1 MNTVKN
7 LRQRYLFLGGLLLC
21 LFLTGCFGEK
31 QSDAEVQKAFDT
43 YLEQIFT
50 SEVQK
55 DGISCNYSLA
65 HPEAYGIETL
75 PDTLGDCTEA
85 AFKDDL
91 VSMENYLSSL
101 EAFPY
106 RQLSKEQQL
115 TYDIFKDYLEQSLEG
130 SDYFLYRGTLSKT
143 IGLQAQLPVLFAEYH
158 FSDAASV
165 DNYLSLLSDVERYYS
180 DLLTV
185 EELKIKNGLFMSHTT
200 AADIISQC
208 QNFIKKTD
216 DNLLIEVFNDRIKT
230 VEGLSAAEKESYIK
244 KNRDIVLTSVIPAYK
259 SLISFLT
266 EHIDSGVNSGGLCYL
281 PEGKDYYQ
289 YLVST
294 STGSSKTIK
303 EIDKALDQRLK
314 LAMTSMQNI
323 FTESPDILEQAQK
336 VSFPMTDP
344 EEILSYLE
352 TSIQTDY
359 PALKKDT
366 GYTIKYVHESLQ
378 PDVSPAFYLT
388 PQIDAAE
395 NNSIYINPYQD
406 YNLDR
411 IFTTLAHEGY
421 PGHLYQNVYFY
432 QTGPSPVRS
441 LINYTGYS
449 EGWATYVEMD
459 SYLLSGID
467 KTLAEFL
474 RANNLATL
482 CMYGKVDVGVNY
494 YGWDLEK
501 TASYLKQFGIEDS
514 AIVKE
519 IYQSMIAEPGNY
531 LNYIL
536 GYIEFQELKE
546 EAQKKLGDSFQL
558 RDFHEFILS
567 TGPASFDVLNDRM
580 KDWAKDFKNGLQ

>member
-7 LRQRYLFLGGLLLC
+7 RRQRYLFLGGLLLC

-31 QSDAEVQKAFDT
+31 QSDAEVQKAFDA
-43 YLEQIFT
+43 YLNEVFT
-50 SEVQK
+50 TEVQK

-75 PDTLGDCTEA
+75 PDTLGGCTEA
-85 AFKDDL
+85 DFKEDL
-91 VSMENYLSSL
+91 VSMENYLSTL
-101 EAFPY
+101 KDFPY
-106 RQLSKEQQL
+106 RQLNEEQQL
-115 TYDIFKDYLEQSLEG
+115 TYDIFKDYLEQALEG

-158 FSDAASV
+158 FSDKASV
-165 DNYLSLLSDVERYYS
+165 DNYLSLLSDVERYYKDILS
-180 DLLTV
+180 V
-185 EELKIKNGLFMSHTT
+185 EELKIKNGLFMSHAT
-200 AADIISQC
+200 AADVISQC

-216 DNLLIEVFNDRIKT
+216 DNLLIEVFNDRIET
-230 VEGLSAAEKESYIK
+230 VEELSAAEKEDYVK

-259 SLISFLT
+259 NLISFLT
-266 EHIDSGVNSGGLCYL
+266 EHEDSGVNNGGLCYL
-281 PEGKDYYQ
+281 PEGKAYYQ

-303 EIDKALDQRLK
+303 EIDKTLDQRLK
-314 LAMTSMQNI
+314 FAMMSMQSI
-323 FTESPDILEQAQK
+323 FTKNPDILEQAQK
-336 VSFPMTDP
+336 LSFPMTDP
-344 EEILSYLE
+344 KEILPYLE
-352 TSIQTDY
+352 TSIEADF
-359 PALKKDT
+359 PALKNDA
-366 GYTIKYVHESLQ
+366 GYSIKYVHESLQ

-388 PQIDAAE
+388 PQIDDTE
-395 NNSIYINPYQD
+395 NNSIYINPYEA
-406 YNLDR
+406 YNLDH

-432 QTGPSPVRS
+432 QTEPSPVRS
-441 LINYTGYS
+441 LISYTGYS

-467 KTLAEFL
+467 ETLAEFL

-501 TASYLKQFGIEDS
+501 TTSYLKQFGVTDT
-514 AIVKE
+514 AIVKD

-536 GYIEFQELKE
+536 GCIEFQELKE
-546 EAQKKLGDSFQL
+546 DAQEKAGDAFNL

-567 TGPASFDVLNDRM
+567 TGPASFDVLNDRL
-580 KDWAKDFKNGLQ
+580 KDLY